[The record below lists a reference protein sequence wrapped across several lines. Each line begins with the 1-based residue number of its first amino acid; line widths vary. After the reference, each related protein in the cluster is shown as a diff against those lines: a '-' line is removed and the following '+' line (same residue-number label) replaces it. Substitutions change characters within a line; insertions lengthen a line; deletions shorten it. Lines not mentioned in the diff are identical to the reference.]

1 MFPLRPFVAIL
12 SGFMRS
18 KGIII
23 YVKAKPEVKRRFIWE
38 RLDDIQT
45 DLILLRL
52 AIEKMAIQTIVKQS
66 ELESIKYQV
75 ASLAESTIELENRV
89 TVLEKHNSM
98 ERWIIRQVGTVALV
112 VLIVFLV
119 LQFL

>member
-1 MFPLRPFVAIL
+1 
-12 SGFMRS
+12 MRS